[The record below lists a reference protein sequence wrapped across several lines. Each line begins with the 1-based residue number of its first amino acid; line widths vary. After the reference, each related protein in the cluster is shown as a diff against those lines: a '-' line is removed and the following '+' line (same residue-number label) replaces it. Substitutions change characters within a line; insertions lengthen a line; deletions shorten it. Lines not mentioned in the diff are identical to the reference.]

1 MNTPRAILFGI
12 LALLM
17 ATTADAQ
24 QSDASGGATV
34 ASLGGQSVT
43 VGPRLQHPTPL
54 FFVVVSALAVEIW
67 TRVPP
72 PYDATANRTAA
83 DNPLP

>member
-1 MNTPRAILFGI
+1 MNTARAILFGSI
-12 LALLM
+12 LATLM
-17 ATTADAQ
+17 ATTAEAQ
-24 QSDASGGATV
+24 QSGASGGATV
-34 ASLGGQSVT
+34 TSLGGQSVT

-54 FFVVVSALAVEIW
+54 FFVGGLAAGVW